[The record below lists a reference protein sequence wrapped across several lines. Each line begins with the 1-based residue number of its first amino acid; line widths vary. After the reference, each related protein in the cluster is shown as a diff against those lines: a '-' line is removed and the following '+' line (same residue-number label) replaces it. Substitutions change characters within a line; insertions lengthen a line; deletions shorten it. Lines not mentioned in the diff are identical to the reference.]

1 MAETLEGK
9 VKRWLYGT
17 TQKPGKLFNYF
28 PGAWVYKPPGGM
40 FGRAGT
46 ADCLLCWRGIFVAI
60 EVKAEGNTPTELQ
73 LRSLRNI
80 NTAGG
85 IGAILTGK
93 DESRLDAI
101 RSAVLAK
108 LQEIGRE
115 WSQST
120 I

>member
-1 MAETLEGK
+1 MAETIEGK

-60 EVKAEGNTPTELQ
+60 EVKAEGNSPTELQ
-73 LRSLRNI
+73 LRSLRSI
-80 NTAGG
+80 NAAGG
-85 IGAILTGK
+85 IGAVLTGK
-93 DESRLDAI
+93 DEFRLAAI
-101 RSAVLAK
+101 RDAVLARI
-108 LQEIGRE
+108 QEFRDE
-115 WSQST
+115 PQSP